1 VGRDHN
7 AYADP
12 VDHACREHARDQG
25 ISQRSTL
32 KEKKKEL
39 VMPMLSKRRLYILGS
54 ISLSL
59 AASLL
64 TVRWAITNAIAAPA
78 PVVVKMLDTPASFE
92 PKTLTVSPG
101 TTVEWQNVGNSVHHA
116 TDNPETAING
126 ADVAS
131 PDGAPFDSGFMRPGE
146 AFTHTFTKPGVYKYA
161 CVVHEASG
169 MIGEVIVKSPHG

>member
-1 VGRDHN
+1 
-7 AYADP
+7 
-12 VDHACREHARDQG
+12 
-25 ISQRSTL
+25 
-32 KEKKKEL
+32 
-39 VMPMLSKRRLYILGS
+39 MPMLSKRRWYVLGS

-59 AASLL
+59 AASLA
-64 TVRWAITNAIAAPA
+64 TVQWAITNAIAAQPI
-78 PVVVKMLDTPASFE
+78 VIKMLDTPASFE
-92 PKTLTVSPG
+92 PKTVTVSPG

-116 TDNPETAING
+116 TDNPEMAING

-169 MIGEVIVKSPHG
+169 MIGEVIVK